1 MSESLSSLFT
11 KEHTWANHSHSF
23 AHKKRAFRSKNWWAS
38 SQPCKMCQV
47 STGRI
52 HVVSLHTHICGV
64 RHTFSY
70 KWETYTVVEMWQIC
84 CWNDTRLYKEYV
96 VAYTGHITVRS
107 RLKCL
112 RNVAL
117 YLNMLRGPPT
127 IFCQQYCTVQFTVQF
142 TLFNQKMC
150 TFLRKLV

>member
-1 MSESLSSLFT
+1 MSKSLSLFRSQKTSVSLKKLMSEFPALQNVPS
-11 KEHTWANHSHSF
+11 EYRQN
-23 AHKKRAFRSKNWWAS
+23 
-38 SQPCKMCQV
+38 
-47 STGRI
+47 
-52 HVVSLHTHICGV
+52 VVSLHTHICGV

-127 IFCQQYCTVQFTVQF
+127 IFCQQYCTVYSTVYS
-142 TLFNQKMC
+142 TVY
-150 TFLRKLV
+150 TR

>member
-1 MSESLSSLFT
+1 MSKSLSLFRSQKTSVSLKKLMSEFPALQNVPS
-11 KEHTWANHSHSF
+11 EYRQN
-23 AHKKRAFRSKNWWAS
+23 
-38 SQPCKMCQV
+38 
-47 STGRI
+47 
-52 HVVSLHTHICGV
+52 VVSLHTHICGV

-127 IFCQQYCTVQFTVQF
+127 IFCQQYSTVQYSLQYSLHSLT
-142 TLFNQKMC
+142 
-150 TFLRKLV
+150 RKCVHF

>member
-1 MSESLSSLFT
+1 MSKSLSLFRSQKTSVSLKKLMSEFPALQNVPS
-11 KEHTWANHSHSF
+11 EYRQN
-23 AHKKRAFRSKNWWAS
+23 
-38 SQPCKMCQV
+38 
-47 STGRI
+47 
-52 HVVSLHTHICGV
+52 VVSLHTHICGV

-96 VAYTGHITVRS
+96 VEHTGHITVRS

-142 TLFNQKMC
+142 TLVNQKMC